1 MEKSW
6 VEWSAA
12 ILLGG
17 ILLMAG
23 LYVGG
28 CTEKKS
34 EDVRTSQE
42 PSAPGPYG
50 MGSPGTEAT
59 RPEEKAQ
66 GLEPTSPPLAPA
78 TPEAG
83 KEQKKPAQEQT
94 PSRG

>member
-34 EDVRTSQE
+34 EDVRTQE
-42 PSAPGPYG
+42 PAAPGPYG
-50 MGSPGTEAT
+50 MGSPGTEAA

-78 TPEAG
+78 TPEAA
-83 KEQKKPAQEQT
+83 KEQKPGEKQRPA
-94 PSRG
+94 RG

>member
-1 MEKSW
+1 M
-6 VEWSAA
+6 
-12 ILLGG
+12 LLGG
-17 ILLMAG
+17 ILLMAV

-34 EDVRTSQE
+34 EDVRTQE

-78 TPEAG
+78 TPEAAR
-83 KEQKKPAQEQT
+83 EQKPAEKQR
-94 PSRG
+94 PGRG

>member
-34 EDVRTSQE
+34 EDARTSQE

-50 MGSPGTEAT
+50 MGSPGTEAA

-66 GLEPTSPPLAPA
+66 GLEPTSPPLVPA
-78 TPEAG
+78 TPEATR
-83 KEQKKPAQEQT
+83 EQKPAEKQR
-94 PSRG
+94 PGRG